1 MASFSIAGAGA
12 IGASIATLLY
22 RAGVE
27 VEFLGRDGDEPTRE
41 VNVLLPSGERVE
53 WTCPNRTPG
62 GARQRVA
69 RLVVATKA
77 AAVADVLAV
86 WRGERTYFL
95 QNGKGFVPE
104 GICGYSIVNTGLSAS
119 VHDGVVRLASLEP
132 MWIGSE
138 TLPVPSDD
146 LIVLASAGIK
156 ARWCED
162 IERRRWEKVAINAII
177 NPMTVLAGTTN
188 GATFE
193 SDEARLRASA
203 ILAEIAT
210 LFEAMHVDLSLELLS
225 ESWRRVLETTC
236 SNTSSMLQDFNR
248 GRATSELTFIN
259 GALLAEAA
267 ALGVAMPETTRVTK
281 DVAARFEALA

>member
-1 MASFSIAGAGA
+1 MAAFSIAGAGA
-12 IGASIATLLY
+12 IGASIATLLH

-41 VNVLLPSGERVE
+41 VKVLLPSGERVE

-62 GARQRVA
+62 SELQTVA

-86 WRGERTYFL
+86 WRGQRTYFL
-95 QNGKGFVPE
+95 QNGRGFVPK
-104 GICGYSIVNTGLSAS
+104 GIRGYSLVNTGLSAS
-119 VHDGVVRLASLEP
+119 RHDGVVHLSSQEP
-132 MWIGSE
+132 MWIGSD
-138 TLPVPSDD
+138 TLPEPSDD

-156 ARWCED
+156 VRWCDD
-162 IERRRWEKVAINAII
+162 IDRRRWEKVAINAII

-193 SDEARLRASA
+193 SAAARSRAAA
-203 ILAEIAT
+203 ILGEIAT
-210 LFEAMHVDLSLELLS
+210 LFEAMHVELSLEALTDS
-225 ESWRRVLETTC
+225 FERVLAVTQ

-248 GRATSELTFIN
+248 GNANSELPFIT
-259 GALLAEAA
+259 GALERAAEP
-267 ALGVAMPETTRVTK
+267 LGVAMVETQRLARETE
-281 DVAARFEALA
+281 ARFGALA